1 MEIYDIIIIGGGPAG
16 MTAALYACRQNRN
29 TLLLEK
35 DFFGG
40 QASKSPHIENFP
52 GFDGPGE
59 ELMTQ
64 FRASLRKLT
73 NFKVEFEE
81 ATHISQSENNYW
93 KIETTSESYLTKAV
107 ILATGLHHK
116 TINLPNEDE
125 LVKDGVL
132 SYCTLCDGR
141 FFEDG
146 ITAVIGDSFTAS
158 QYALDLSK
166 YCRRVYI
173 VALGDK
179 LYCEQAMIDRI
190 NKTDNIE
197 VCYNYNTTKIEYITG
212 SNKQLVGLY
221 NENSRQYDVIVNGVF
236 IAIGRESSIT
246 ADLFDIQDRV
256 WLLDDK
262 NLIKAYP
269 HNATALRGLYAAGDC
284 MNKTSPRQVITAA
297 SDGATAAIE
306 ADKYIESEFT
316 DED

>member
-1 MEIYDIIIIGGGPAG
+1 
-16 MTAALYACRQNRN
+16 
-29 TLLLEK
+29 
-35 DFFGG
+35 
-40 QASKSPHIENFP
+40 
-52 GFDGPGE
+52 
-59 ELMTQ
+59 
-64 FRASLRKLT
+64 
-73 NFKVEFEE
+73 
-81 ATHISQSENNYW
+81 
-93 KIETTSESYLTKAV
+93 
-107 ILATGLHHK
+107 
-116 TINLPNEDE
+116 
-125 LVKDGVL
+125 
-132 SYCTLCDGR
+132 
-141 FFEDG
+141 
-146 ITAVIGDSFTAS
+146 
-158 QYALDLSK
+158 
-166 YCRRVYI
+166 
-173 VALGDK
+173 
-179 LYCEQAMIDRI
+179 MIDRI